1 MINDQ
6 ITLAF
11 TQCQNALEALT
22 LIVNKQSGDD
32 RAYID
37 ATIQRFEFT
46 IELFWKLLKKILQ
59 NKGVSV
65 VYPKDVIQ
73 KAYAGGLIGHEELW
87 IAMIYDK
94 NMSSHTY
101 NQDIADEIYLRIKT
115 YVPVLVKQLDELKTV
130 LLLKE

>member
-1 MINDQ
+1 MTHNQ
-6 ITLAF
+6 IVFSFERCQKALQALA
-11 TQCQNALEALT
+11 
-22 LIVNKQSGDD
+22 LIVNKPATDD

-59 NKGVSV
+59 NKGVDV

-73 KAYAGGLIGHEELW
+73 KAYAGKLINNEELW
-87 IAMIYDK
+87 ISMIYDR

-101 NQDIADEIYLRIKT
+101 NQDLADAIYARIKT
-115 YVPVLVKQLDELKTV
+115 YVPELIKQLNALKTY
-130 LLLKE
+130 LS